1 MNDHERAAKLR
12 AKGKM
17 TESATERAKRRE
29 SRRGSHRNAPATEA
43 EMSSDDRSAMQR
55 LIGAPRDEE
64 SRARGRASR
73 RAAADGSGGESFAD
87 RSARSTT
94 GWFGRR
100 GR

>member
-17 TESATERAKRRE
+17 TESATDRAKRRQSE
-29 SRRGSHRNAPATEA
+29 KGSRRGRQEPET
-43 EMSSDDRSAMQR
+43 EMSGDDRSAMQR
-55 LIGAPRDEE
+55 LISAPRSDE
-64 SRARGRASR
+64 SRTRGRASR
-73 RAAADGSGGESFAD
+73 AAATDGSGGESFAD

-94 GWFGRR
+94 GWFSRR